1 MALTTSELGA
11 LFLVLFGLFY
21 WLGIFAKLRS
31 VLAFLG
37 AVWVGSGGFVGRL
50 FTQVGVFLQHIGGAV
65 TAWAFG
71 GAILGLGF
79 IIVAVIFIHDMHP
92 KNGASKRTGW
102 VALLA
107 GILLGSAAA
116 VIPALAPVVS
126 AVQSIPQSVTTFLN
140 SL

>member
-1 MALTTSELGA
+1 MHLTTSELGA

-21 WLGIFAKLRS
+21 WLGIFAKLRA

-37 AVWVGSGGFVGRL
+37 AVWIGSGGVIGRL
-50 FTQVGVFLQHIGGAV
+50 FTDIGLFLQRIGGAV

-79 IIVAVIFIHDMHP
+79 LVVAIIFLHDMHP
-92 KNGASKRTGW
+92 KHGASKRTGW

-107 GILLGSAAA
+107 GITLVSAAA
-116 VIPALAPVVS
+116 VIPALGPVVS
-126 AVQSIPQSVTTFLN
+126 AVESIPQSVTTFIN